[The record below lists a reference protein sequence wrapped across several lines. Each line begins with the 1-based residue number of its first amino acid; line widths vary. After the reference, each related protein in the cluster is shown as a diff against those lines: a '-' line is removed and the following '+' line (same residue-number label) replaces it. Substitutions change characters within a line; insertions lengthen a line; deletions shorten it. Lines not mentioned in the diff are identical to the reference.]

1 MTSDNLENLVG
12 IGHLTEEPPSADE
25 LAGLRRSGQSRLSDA
40 ERTDLSFES
49 RFDLAYNA
57 AHSLALYALRRL
69 GYRPKNRYIVFQ
81 VLPHTTGLATGHWRV
96 LAKAHATRNTAE
108 YEGYLEQDQQLLTDM
123 IAATR
128 ALADTFPQGG
138 SGSANARASSW
149 ACRGIR

>member
-12 IGHLTEEPPSADE
+12 IGQLTKEPPSADE
-25 LAGLRRSGQSRLSDA
+25 LAGLRRSGESRLSDA

-57 AHSLALYALRRL
+57 AHALALYALRRL
-69 GYRPKNRYIVFQ
+69 GYRPKNRYVVFQ
-81 VLPHTTGLATGHWRV
+81 ALPHTVGLKTGHWRV

-108 YEGYLEQDQQLLTDM
+108 YEGYLEQDELLLADM

-128 ALADTFPQGG
+128 ALVDTLPEGG
-138 SGSANARASSW
+138 SEP
-149 ACRGIR
+149 